1 MIKPFEEPIFVTR
14 PLLPPLAEFTAELE
28 KIWDARW
35 LTNNGRQH
43 QLLEAR
49 LQDYLK
55 VPKVSLFNNGT
66 IALLVALQSLQ
77 LKGEVIT
84 TPFTFPATPHTLTWN
99 NIQPV
104 FCDIC
109 DFDMNIDANKIE
121 ALITPA
127 TSGILGVHVFGNLC
141 NVERIASIAAQYDL
155 KVIYDAAHAFGVE
168 HNSRGVGSFG
178 DVSMFSFH
186 ATKHFHT
193 AEGGAL
199 AFHTDDQKNY
209 IDLLKNFGIRNEEE
223 VIAPGINGKM
233 NEIQAALGLILLNHI
248 EKDRRKR
255 QSLCKAYKE
264 GLADVVGVRIPHEI
278 AGVKYNFQY
287 FPIRIQPEAFGKT
300 RDEVYLELKGYNI
313 FARKY
318 FHPLCST
325 YHHYSCLPSASPK
338 ELPVAN
344 LVASEVLVLPL
355 YSGLKIEYVGRICE
369 IIKTLAGC

>member
-1 MIKPFEEPIFVTR
+1 
-14 PLLPPLAEFTAELE
+14 
-28 KIWDARW
+28 
-35 LTNNGRQH
+35 
-43 QLLEAR
+43 
-49 LQDYLK
+49 
-55 VPKVSLFNNGT
+55 
-66 IALLVALQSLQ
+66 
-77 LKGEVIT
+77 
-84 TPFTFPATPHTLTWN
+84 
-99 NIQPV
+99 
-104 FCDIC
+104 
-109 DFDMNIDANKIE
+109 MNIDADKIE

-127 TSGILGVHVFGNLC
+127 TSAILGVHVFGNLC

-168 HNSRGVGSFG
+168 YNSRGVGSFG

-199 AFHTDDQKNY
+199 AIHTEDQKNY
-209 IDLLKNFGIRNEEE
+209 IDLLKNFGIKNEDE

-255 QSLCKAYKE
+255 QSLCEAYKE

-355 YSGLKIEYVGRICE
+355 YSDLKIEYVDRICE
-369 IIKTLAGC
+369 IIKTLRH